1 MQPEHLASTDH
12 TDIQNK
18 HFPGKE
24 ENAIV
29 TPAPNWAGLWR
40 NVSYKLQA
48 KQQAE
53 NAEGRTQKVNKQ

>member
-29 TPAPNWAGLWR
+29 TPAPN
-40 NVSYKLQA
+40 
-48 KQQAE
+48 
-53 NAEGRTQKVNKQ
+53 